1 MEKHRTMNRAH
12 LLALSLCLFV
22 GLPLCAQLNPVSWT
36 FESRVLGA
44 GEYELVMTAELD
56 PGWNIYSQYLESDD
70 GPVRTTFYYELPE
83 GVELLGKTSEE
94 GHRKEGYD
102 RLFEMNV
109 VKFSGRVVF
118 RQRVKAPAG
127 AVVQGAVE
135 YMTCDEERCLPP
147 REVPFSIP
155 LQ

>member
-1 MEKHRTMNRAH
+1 MEKHCAMKDMRTIA
-12 LLALSLCLFV
+12 LALSLFA
-22 GLPLCAQLNPVSWT
+22 GLPLSAQLNPVSWT
-36 FESRVLGA
+36 FESRALGE
-44 GEYELVMTAELD
+44 GEYELVMTADLD

-70 GPVRTTFYYELPE
+70 GPVRTSFYFELPD

-102 RLFEMNV
+102 SLFDMNV

-127 AVVQGAVE
+127 GHIQGAVE
-135 YMTCDEERCLPP
+135 YMTCDDERCLPP
-147 REVPFSIP
+147 REVPFSIA